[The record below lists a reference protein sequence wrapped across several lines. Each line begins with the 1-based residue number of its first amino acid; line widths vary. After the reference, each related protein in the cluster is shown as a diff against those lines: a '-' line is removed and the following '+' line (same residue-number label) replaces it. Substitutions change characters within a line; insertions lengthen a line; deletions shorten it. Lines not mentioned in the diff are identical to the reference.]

1 METEATNVR
10 LPALVGVIAVAIV
23 AAVIWAASA
32 LAGGGSSDSS
42 NNGTPEDPAAAYVQ
56 DNGRGSGAEDCPDR
70 EEEGEDSSANL

>member
-10 LPALVGVIAVAIV
+10 MRAFVGVIALALVV
-23 AAVIWAASA
+23 AVIWAASA
-32 LAGGGSSDSS
+32 LAGGSSDSS
-42 NNGTPEDPAAAYVQ
+42 NNGTTEDPAAAFVQ